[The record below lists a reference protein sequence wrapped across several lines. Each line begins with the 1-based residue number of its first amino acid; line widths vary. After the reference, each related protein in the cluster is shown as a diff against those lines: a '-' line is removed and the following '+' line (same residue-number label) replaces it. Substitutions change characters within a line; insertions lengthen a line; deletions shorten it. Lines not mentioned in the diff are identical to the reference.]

1 MIAAGQTYFAIRTR
15 EAELTEEALAQGMG
29 ADQLRLYVR
38 SRLTDYNKQLASAA
52 YDAGVLTQ
60 QDFGVF
66 QDHGYRGLYAG
77 EAAADIHLRKGLK
90 KGQRILDWMGS
101 DELAANLFRA
111 SQTEQK
117 LRNDPT
123 ITDND
128 RARRRA
134 PQDGRRRGSSSSSR
148 ATHRQSNCR
157 HQQRVSPSYSVV
169 SRKRLAAAEH
179 AVAPAV
185 RSSMTLAMRML
196 LEVLTSRVASA
207 SIAIAVR
214 DDRQHDV

>member
-1 MIAAGQTYFAIRTR
+1 MPRRTALTLQNGDPEKPVIAAGQTYFAIRTR

-123 ITDND
+123 ITDKD
-128 RARRRA
+128 RANDAHHKMGAAVREFIIEQGNPPPEQLPTPAESIAQLQRRE
-134 PQDGRRRGSSSSSR
+134 Q
-148 ATHRQSNCR
+148 
-157 HQQRVSPSYSVV
+157 
-169 SRKRLAAAEH
+169 KRLAAAEH
-179 AVAPAV
+179 AGRQPSLFDDAGDEDAPG
-185 RSSMTLAMRML
+185 
-196 LEVLTSRVASA
+196 SA
-207 SIAIAVR
+207 
-214 DDRQHDV
+214 D